1 MCLPSLSLLGLT
13 GQTEGRQISALRFSM
28 EDPQWLALRSSIE
41 NADGHHGVLD
51 RHPGDLHWYAA

>member
-13 GQTEGRQISALRFSM
+13 GQTEARQIIGAAFSI
-28 EDPQWLALRSSIE
+28 EDAQWLGLRSSIE

-51 RHPGDLHWYAA
+51 RYPGDLHRYAA